1 MPGIVAVIERLSL
14 DVVRG
19 LVTAGYGLAALAIVG
34 ATNATPIV
42 LETAAP
48 HNYLR
53 PTHVIVAGVTGNTAA
68 NGIDARGVPQGL
80 VATPI
85 DATHVAL
92 SAVDEASGYV
102 APLAGSGAYTGG
114 GTVTGA
120 LTDGAILIGRE
131 HIFEQSA
138 PPRIVVVPTGSRFGA
153 KSAYNRRI
161 AGGPPTAE
169 LLREWSQRTIATDR
183 ILLEVHCWG
192 QATPP
197 DPARDYDAT
206 QVLYQQVIQSTHL
219 LTAGTYEL
227 GDGRWPSATEATSQ
241 LVVAGREYV
250 FQIGLGIPVLD
261 RALDYVPE
269 GTAADPTTILQ
280 PSDGITPPEV
290 SCTG

>member
-1 MPGIVAVIERLSL
+1 MPGIIAVIERLSL

-19 LVTAGYGLAALAIVG
+19 LVVAGYGLTSLAIIG
-34 ATNATPIV
+34 ATNTTPIV
-42 LETAAP
+42 LETSAP

-53 PTHVIVAGVTGNTAA
+53 PTHVIVAGVTGNAAA
-68 NGIDARGVPQGL
+68 NGINALGVAQGL

-114 GTVTGA
+114 GTVTHA
-120 LTDGAILIGRE
+120 LTDGAILVGHE
-131 HIFEQSA
+131 HIFEQSS
-138 PPRIVVVPTGSRFGA
+138 PPRIVVVPTGSRFSA
-153 KSAYNRRI
+153 KSAYNRRQI
-161 AGGPPTAE
+161 GGPPTPE
-169 LLREWSQRTIATDR
+169 LLREWAQRTIATDR
-183 ILLEVHCWG
+183 ILLDVHCWG
-192 QATPP
+192 QSIPP
-197 DPARDYDAT
+197 NPARDYDAT
-206 QVLYQQVIQSTHL
+206 QVIYQQVIQSTHL

-227 GDGRWPSATEATSQ
+227 GDGRWPSATDTTSQ

-250 FQIGLGIPVLD
+250 FSIGLGTPVLD
-261 RALDYVPE
+261 RALDFVPS

-280 PSDGITPPEV
+280 PSDGSPSEV